1 MKRKVISIILILTLL
16 QAYICTVIAA
26 TTSELNGQK
35 DDIQGKVDDAKKE
48 QAQIQ
53 EQLDEEMKEISNLD
67 YEIEQG
73 EAEVEKL
80 TTQIKELET
89 SISEKEKLI
98 EKYKQND
105 INEEI
110 KKKEKYN
117 PETIFSKENLKIEE
131 ETKEVQLVEY
141 KSPSFWKR
149 LINFIKRK

>member
-1 MKRKVISIILILTLL
+1 MENNKTNIMYNEVYDFLNIVGLKYINLIPNKMYEFIQNNKV
-16 QAYICTVIAA
+16 
-26 TTSELNGQK
+26 
-35 DDIQGKVDDAKKE
+35 
-48 QAQIQ
+48 
-53 EQLDEEMKEISNLD
+53 LD
-67 YEIEQG
+67 YETNIDLRKNISSQISN
-73 EAEVEKL
+73 EALAFIAYLNLMYWCKPE
-80 TTQIKELET
+80 
-89 SISEKEKLI
+89 EKEKLI

>member
-1 MKRKVISIILILTLL
+1 MYWCKP
-16 QAYICTVIAA
+16 
-26 TTSELNGQK
+26 E
-35 DDIQGKVDDAKKE
+35 
-48 QAQIQ
+48 
-53 EQLDEEMKEISNLD
+53 
-67 YEIEQG
+67 
-73 EAEVEKL
+73 
-80 TTQIKELET
+80 
-89 SISEKEKLI
+89 EKEKLI

>member
-1 MKRKVISIILILTLL
+1 MENNKTNIMYNEVYDFLNIVGLKYINLIPNKMYEFIQNNKV
-16 QAYICTVIAA
+16 
-26 TTSELNGQK
+26 
-35 DDIQGKVDDAKKE
+35 
-48 QAQIQ
+48 
-53 EQLDEEMKEISNLD
+53 LD
-67 YEIEQG
+67 YETNIDLRKNISSQISN
-73 EAEVEKL
+73 EALAFIAYLNLMYLCKPE
-80 TTQIKELET
+80 
-89 SISEKEKLI
+89 EKEKLI